1 MNVFSQAMY
10 FSRES
15 QTRTQELF
23 LAAQRGG
30 VGRYL
35 GAGRPS
41 LNEEKLP
48 VLTAQLDR
56 IPRWPESTEIVVI
69 RITTSIIPEF

>member
-1 MNVFSQAMY
+1 MNERLLTGNVF
-10 FSRES
+10 
-15 QTRTQELF
+15 F
-23 LAAQRGG
+23 LENHKPEPKNSSWQLGWG
-30 VGRYL
+30 GRYL